1 MSLIDHH
8 FRKVPDYYP
17 TMYMD
22 GFTPEEIHYARRKK
36 FRKDIQDRELR
47 RRIAELEK
55 ALEDKGDG
63 WDLNI
68 HIKEDK

>member
-8 FRKVPDYYP
+8 FRKVPDYYQ

-22 GFTPEEIHYARRKK
+22 GFTPEEIHYARQKK
-36 FRKDIQDRELR
+36 WRKDIEQRNLK

-55 ALEDKGDG
+55 MLAEKDD
-63 WDLNI
+63 DFDINI
-68 HIKEDK
+68 QTK